1 MYGKN
6 QLGERLTSMEGAY
19 EISNHLC
26 LIAGGLAPRPSRPDR
41 EVIFRPYSSR
51 DAREFF

>member
-1 MYGKN
+1 MN

-26 LIAGGLAPRPSRPDR
+26 LIAVAGGLAPRPNRPDR